1 MVIKWSLGRPRPISR
16 NKDTTEV
23 VYCIHCLY
31 TRLNTQFIFTIRV
44 YLPGQPLYII
54 EKFNICILYKLSSCK
69 AGSSGEVG
77 TTGGSQGSAGANFN
91 YETFPQVT
99 AGTFN

>member
-1 MVIKWSLGRPRPISR
+1 M
-16 NKDTTEV
+16 NKDSTEV

-31 TRLNTQFIFTIRV
+31 TRLNTQFIFTVPVRV
-44 YLPGQPLYII
+44 YLPGPHLYLYRPTLYII
-54 EKFNICILYKLSSCK
+54 EKFNINILYKLCSFK

-91 YETFPQVT
+91 YETLPQVT